1 MNMLQAT
8 TQMNHIMLNE
18 SKHKEYIKWNS
29 ISICSTVGICLMYYS
44 IFILYFT
51 VKKKKQSFSLKTLVS
66 THKILTFISVTAFI
80 SLPFHQTIN
89 CLRVETDFIHFG
101 APTTSWY
108 TADAQQTLEGYMYE

>member
-1 MNMLQAT
+1 M
-8 TQMNHIMLNE
+8 E
-18 SKHKEYIKWNS
+18 FHKYLFNCRHMSYVLFNI
-29 ISICSTVGICLMYYS
+29 YF
-44 IFILYFT
+44 IFHS
-51 VKKKKQSFSLKTLVS
+51 KKKKQSFSLKTLVS